1 MPELAIGARD
11 HHERPDGHG
20 YPRGIS
26 SEEIPRVAQ
35 IIAVADTF
43 DAMYSDRPYRKR
55 MNFEK
60 VISIIKENSG
70 TQLQEDVVDAF
81 LRLVDR
87 GEFRAEDDNGGGTFE
102 DITNI
107 HKKQERDFA
116 KKTAGEE
123 ILKKEEDDSK
133 EEDTS
138 KEEGASSEKEGGKS
152 DKSEGKEQ

>member
-1 MPELAIGARD
+1 
-11 HHERPDGHG
+11 
-20 YPRGIS
+20 
-26 SEEIPRVAQ
+26 
-35 IIAVADTF
+35 
-43 DAMYSDRPYRKR
+43 

-87 GEFRAEDDNGGGTFE
+87 GELRAEDDNGGGTFE

-123 ILKKEEDDSK
+123 ILKKEE
-133 EEDTS
+133 
-138 KEEGASSEKEGGKS
+138 GASSEKEDGKS